1 MDLQAAYAELGL
13 SRPAD
18 EATVKAAWRRLAS
31 QWHPDRNP
39 SQQAVRRMQRINHA
53 FEQIRAAGFAAPPGA
68 ASASPAPA
76 PAGASARAASGA
88 SGSASTGASG
98 QAAGSAAGRASA
110 GGSTEAPAAPPTAG
124 RRSRAQ
130 AGAEAAGG
138 HRQGQA
144 HTGADEGEAPT
155 AAAPARLV
163 QRKLKLT
170 LEEAAL
176 GCTRSLSGRFTARC
190 GACEGR
196 GHQVRLGSDC
206 PDCAGSGR
214 QRAAG
219 WFGLFAAAAASSTP
233 CEACAGTGQQ
243 RLACPACEGS
253 GQLPPQAWRLTVRI
267 PPGVRAGDELS
278 VSSPPP
284 RDGRAAVQL
293 ALSITLAPHPLFTLA
308 DDGTLHGQVP
318 VDGFSWL
325 GERTVAVPTLDGLQP
340 LTLRREQRVYRLPG
354 RGFPVARRG
363 ARGDA
368 VVEVLPVFPDHF
380 SDDQQ
385 LLLDQL
391 IATMRPTPGPVGPG
405 AAAGRLRP
413 GQSPRLAEWQRLLAA
428 WQRQRPA
435 G

>member
-53 FEQIRAAGFAAPPGA
+53 FEQIRSAGFAAPQGA
-68 ASASPAPA
+68 SSASPAPA
-76 PAGASARAASGA
+76 PAGASA
-88 SGSASTGASG
+88 SAPA
-98 QAAGSAAGRASA
+98 QPPSAA
-110 GGSTEAPAAPPTAG
+110 
-124 RRSRAQ
+124 RRSRAP
-130 AGAEAAGG
+130 AGAEDPGR

-144 HTGADEGEAPT
+144 HMGADGDEAPPAA

-176 GCTRSLSGRFTARC
+176 GCTRTLSGRFTARC
-190 GACEGR
+190 GACEGQ

-219 WFGLFAAAAASSTP
+219 WFGLFAAAATSSTP

-243 RLACPACEGS
+243 RLACPECEGS

-308 DDGTLHGQVP
+308 EDGTLHGQVP

-391 IATMRPTPGPVGPG
+391 IATMRPTPGPAG

-413 GQSPRLAEWQRLLAA
+413 GQSPRLGEWQRLLAA